1 MAVPISAGFVDGEE
15 QVLQRLFYI
24 ESFVDSTC
32 VEGDRES
39 NDEQKEMDA
48 DYRIESRMIG
58 ADLG

>member
-1 MAVPISAGFVDGEE
+1 MEKNRFCKGC
-15 QVLQRLFYI
+15 YI

-32 VEGDRES
+32 VEGGRES